1 MLKRLRLAKSGPYR
15 WPYGSQNDYNF
26 EQQGN
31 GSMGMFKGT
40 WPERRGSITN
50 GLRPTILS
58 LFVRRISTTC
68 TGALKAYLFKRSLER
83 NNEVLNAYCGT

>member
-31 GSMGMFKGT
+31 GSMGMFKVT
-40 WPERRGSITN
+40 WPERRD
-50 GLRPTILS
+50 LS
-58 LFVRRISTTC
+58 QMV
-68 TGALKAYLFKRSLER
+68 
-83 NNEVLNAYCGT
+83 